1 MRRLC
6 APRFLLAGILVG
18 AVSAALA
25 TPAPK
30 SKPEPLP
37 PPTDEQFQQTEQ
49 NLKQIALAC
58 HNYEAT
64 YGRFPRNA
72 HTKGDKPG
80 LSWRVLLLPY
90 LEENELYPQFKLDQP
105 WDSEHN
111 KKLIDKMPKVFAPV
125 RGKVEK
131 GETFYQSFSGK
142 HGFLQPGG
150 IVIAG
155 ITDGTSNTL
164 MVAEAA
170 KPVIWTKP
178 DDLEFDGDTLPKLGG
193 MFDGDFH
200 VAFCDGS
207 VRKLPKKLDAD
218 VLKALITV
226 AGGEIYDLDS
236 AIQKAT
242 AKE

>member
-1 MRRLC
+1 MRRVF
-6 APRFLLAGILVG
+6 APRFLLTATLGA

-25 TPAPK
+25 APAPK
-30 SKPEPLP
+30 AKPEPLP
-37 PPTDEQFQQTEQ
+37 PPTDEQFQQTEE

-58 HNYEAT
+58 HNYEAAN
-64 YGRFPRNA
+64 GRLPGNLL
-72 HTKGDKPG
+72 TKEGKPL
-80 LSWRVLLLPY
+80 LSWRVELLPY
-90 LEENELYPQFKLDQP
+90 LEQDELYKQFKRDQP

-111 KKLIDKMPKVFAPV
+111 KKLIEQMPNVFVAV
-125 RGKVEK
+125 RGRTEK

-142 HGFLQPGG
+142 HGFLQQGG
-150 IVIAG
+150 LTFAG
-155 ITDGTSNTL
+155 IADGTSNTL
-164 MVAEAA
+164 LVAEAA
-170 KPVIWTKP
+170 KPVAWTRP
-178 DDLEFDGDTLPKLGG
+178 DDLEFDGETLPKFGG

-226 AGGEIYDLDS
+226 AGGEVVDLDS

-242 AKE
+242 AKD